1 MGGRDGQRQ
10 TERTRRTPHSGSS
23 PRAGVSQEISLALL
37 DNDKENDGGATH
49 PFPALHTAILYSQQ
63 NITTF
68 TLHREMFIYLPQNRD
83 QGSDEA
89 KLEPQASMCNL
100 HRTTIQVV

>member
-1 MGGRDGQRQ
+1 MDGQRE
-10 TERTRRTPHSGSS
+10 TERTQRTPHSGSS

-37 DNDKENDGGATH
+37 DNKENNGATH

-68 TLHREMFIYLPQNRD
+68 TSHREIFTCLYLPQNRD

-100 HRTTIQVV
+100 YSITIQVV